1 MNLVEVDLDGM
12 VHLLHSLL
20 SVWVD
25 LYSTIQRLFSWRGYL
40 LSKVLSPVAEIP
52 HKLFAARRS
61 VCAMLQVDHV
71 THLGGIFLS
80 DWLTMKYNRVG
91 KTAGSENLDLDFL
104 GLNLILPGCSFWL
117 LEI

>member
-1 MNLVEVDLDGM
+1 
-12 VHLLHSLL
+12 
-20 SVWVD
+20 
-25 LYSTIQRLFSWRGYL
+25 
-40 LSKVLSPVAEIP
+40 
-52 HKLFAARRS
+52 
-61 VCAMLQVDHV
+61 MLQVDHV

-117 LEI
+117 LEIEEDRPINVFSTSKVLFPLLTV